1 MYVHNVADNNDVNDA
16 DAHAD
21 ANDIKDND
29 VAMMLMLMLQIMLI
43 LIRRARRWGE
53 QVAHRALMLML

>member
-21 ANDIKDND
+21 ANDIKDDD
-29 VAMMLMLMLQIMLI
+29 VAMMVMLLLQIMLM
-43 LIRRARRWGE
+43 LIPRARSWGQ